1 MSTSSEPLLGEGEG
15 SAGGR
20 RIAMERE
27 TAASGR
33 NPQRAQPR
41 AQPTGGGGG
50 GVGGTRRRGE
60 SERLGTGPRRRGGR
74 AEQHHSSASYSK
86 GSLLSVCVCVNEL
99 LVGVNEL

>member
-60 SERLGTGPRRRGGR
+60 RGWGLGLEGR